1 MNSIQEAA
9 EKIQKAIFALNNLNI
24 STTPENVKALFFS
37 FAMLE
42 EVKDSLLS
50 ISNDMKA
57 GDQNGYED
65 RSEDNVSSGNKSE

>member
-24 STTPENVKALFFS
+24 SATPENVKALFFS